1 MREVLGEFV
10 LTERHCESSWRG
22 KTKKREDYFIR
33 YSVGLSLPA
42 IPFKKNIYISKYLNH
57 PIIRTVNAGCGAV
70 HYQVL
75 LLIWIVGTSGN
86 SLIGFWFDYY
96 YQSGSSKFGEF
107 LVFRSGFSYRNS
119 NDIRLALVND

>member
-42 IPFKKNIYISKYLNH
+42 IPFKKKKISKFLNH
-57 PIIRTVNAGCGAV
+57 PIIRTVNAGRGAV